1 MAISGLNFIPNA
13 VKSDFPVVK
22 AIKSI
27 LPIVEEF
34 VVNVEKAVDG
44 TLKLIQGINGSRI
57 KIIESVWDESLKK
70 DGKIF
75 GIQKDIA
82 LSHCS
87 GDWAF
92 LVQGEEVVHEDDLP
106 TVRHAIEQYDTDQN
120 VLGLVLRVIHFKGDY
135 WLVDP

>member
-22 AIKSI
+22 AINSI

-87 GDWAF
+87 GDWAY
-92 LVQGEEVVHEDDLP
+92 LVQGEEVRGGPRNSD
-106 TVRHAIEQYDTDQN
+106 R
-120 VLGLVLRVIHFKGDY
+120 VLRY
-135 WLVDP
+135 NL